1 MPHYKWQ
8 TSTRHQQKKKLPLI
22 KFREIQKQEK
32 KAPEIKILMTF

>member
-1 MPHYKWQ
+1 MADLYPS
-8 TSTRHQQKKKLPLI
+8 STKKKLPLI